1 MSNESAS
8 GIARDEML
16 DRIEES
22 AFRYE
27 NSYHGCSQCVL
38 LALQEHLKIGN
49 EATFKAASPLAA
61 GVALMGDSC
70 GALLGGM
77 MALGLAFGREK
88 VEDFGALA
96 ASALKARALYER
108 FQQEF
113 GSCLCRDVMAA
124 QLGRFYDLATE
135 YEAFQQAGGYER
147 CPRVVGKTARM
158 AAELILAAEEGAV

>member
-1 MSNESAS
+1 MSTGSAGEVS
-8 GIARDEML
+8 KEEL
-16 DRIEES
+16 LNRIEQT
-22 AFRYE
+22 AYGYE
-27 NSYHGCSQCVL
+27 RDHHGCSQCVL
-38 LALQEHLKIGN
+38 LSLQEHLKIGN
-49 EATFKAASPLAA
+49 EATFRAASPLAA

-108 FQQEF
+108 FRQEF
-113 GSCLCRDVMAA
+113 GSCLCREVMAA

-135 YEAFQQAGGYER
+135 YEAFQQAGGYEH

-158 AAELILAAEEGAV
+158 AAELILAEGG

>member
-1 MSNESAS
+1 MSADSTGELLN
-8 GIARDEML
+8 
-16 DRIEES
+16 RIEETAYS
-22 AFRYE
+22 YE
-27 NSYHGCSQCVL
+27 RDYHGCSQCVL

-49 EATFKAASPLAA
+49 EATFRAASPLAA

-108 FQQEF
+108 FRQEF
-113 GSCLCRDVMAA
+113 GSCICREVMAA

-135 YEAFQQAGGYER
+135 YEEFQKAGGYEH
-147 CPRVVGKTARM
+147 CPKVVGKTARM
-158 AAELILAAEEGAV
+158 AAEVILAARDGVV

>member
-1 MSNESAS
+1 MSVDSTEELLN
-8 GIARDEML
+8 
-16 DRIEES
+16 RIEETAYS
-22 AFRYE
+22 YE
-27 NSYHGCSQCVL
+27 RDYHGCSQCVL

-49 EATFKAASPLAA
+49 EATFRAASPLAA

-88 VEDFGALA
+88 VDDFGALA
-96 ASALKARALYER
+96 ASALKARALYAR

-135 YEAFQQAGGYER
+135 YEAFQAAGGYDH
-147 CPRVVGKTARM
+147 CPKVVGKTARM
-158 AAELILAAEEGAV
+158 AAEVILAARDGAV

>member
-1 MSNESAS
+1 MSTESGREAF
-8 GIARDEML
+8 REEL
-16 DRIEES
+16 LNRIEET
-22 AFRYE
+22 AYAYE
-27 NSYHGCSQCVL
+27 HDYHGCSQCVL

-49 EATFKAASPLAA
+49 EATFRAASPLAA

-96 ASALKARALYER
+96 MSALKARALYAR

-135 YEAFQQAGGYER
+135 YEGFQEAGGYER
-147 CPRVVGKTARM
+147 CPRVVSKTARM
-158 AAELILAAEEGAV
+158 AAELILAESG